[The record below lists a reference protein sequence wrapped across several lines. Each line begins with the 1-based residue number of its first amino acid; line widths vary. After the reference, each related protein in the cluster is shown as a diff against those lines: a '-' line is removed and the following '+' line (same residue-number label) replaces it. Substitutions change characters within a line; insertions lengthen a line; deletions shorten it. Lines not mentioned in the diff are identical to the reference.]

1 MENMILAIGT
11 TWDNDNK
18 TNDDIALWQTCR
30 FPSCQGKDSA
40 TNILESTHVHCHF
53 SNLNIYI
60 LLGIFHL
67 KHILSSGWGREW
79 RAASSLPGWETS
91 SAGNVLTPKWVP
103 FLRSPVWSQG
113 CNAHMEQ
120 FMRIKSFYLVYRAR
134 PALSVS
140 LFSSVPLT
148 AGSGCGYWV
157 AELGGK
163 DSNSSH
169 PCTTLSPFM

>member
-1 MENMILAIGT
+1 MSQWQ
-11 TWDNDNK
+11 WDKMMACLNGK
-18 TNDDIALWQTCR
+18 HAV
-30 FPSCQGKDSA
+30 FPAFTAKIVPWHWCPHTFTAATSA
-40 TNILESTHVHCHF
+40 F
-53 SNLNIYI
+53 SNLNINI

-67 KHILSSGWGREW
+67 KRILSSGWGREW
-79 RAASSLPGWETS
+79 RAASSLPGWERS

-140 LFSSVPLT
+140 LFSDCRLELWVL
-148 AGSGCGYWV
+148 CGW
-157 AELGGK
+157 AWEQRL
-163 DSNSSH
+163 
-169 PCTTLSPFM
+169 